1 MRIWID
7 TKELLLL
14 LERKKHEIGNSCIGN
29 MAYILSGL
37 TAIYSSYDTDKWIPI
52 WMIDI
57 LGILLIVTGGKGMYK
72 VVTKKNYT
80 HKKLYEDIA
89 ALDKTT
95 HPFSIV
101 IIKDTYRPYSNQFLL
116 YRDTKW
122 QCNFFL
128 NYRTQSSEA
137 ENEQF
142 IKQRLSNELKIPLA
156 GITLVKLGKIL
167 QEKYAVKEAHSKVY
181 DHTYYEARIAPA
193 AFPAALKEKT
203 CTIDG
208 KTYCWMTMEA
218 MRQDKEI
225 REKNLEVVNQV
236 DSFLP

>member
-1 MRIWID
+1 
-7 TKELLLL
+7 
-14 LERKKHEIGNSCIGN
+14 
-29 MAYILSGL
+29 
-37 TAIYSSYDTDKWIPI
+37 
-52 WMIDI
+52 
-57 LGILLIVTGGKGMYK
+57 MYK

-101 IIKDTYRPYSNQFLL
+101 VIKDTYQPYSNQFLV

-128 NYRTQSSEA
+128 NYRTQSSET

-156 GITLVKLGKIL
+156 
-167 QEKYAVKEAHSKVY
+167 
-181 DHTYYEARIAPA
+181 D
-193 AFPAALKEKT
+193 
-203 CTIDG
+203 
-208 KTYCWMTMEA
+208 
-218 MRQDKEI
+218 
-225 REKNLEVVNQV
+225 
-236 DSFLP
+236 